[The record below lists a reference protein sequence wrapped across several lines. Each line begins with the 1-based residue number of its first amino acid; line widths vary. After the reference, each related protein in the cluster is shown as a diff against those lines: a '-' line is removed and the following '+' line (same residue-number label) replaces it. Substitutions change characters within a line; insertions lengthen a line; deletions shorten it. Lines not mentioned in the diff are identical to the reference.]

1 MLCDKC
7 KQREANIHIKQS
19 INGVTTERNL
29 CETRAREEE
38 GLMKRLLHGSFFQ

>member
-19 INGVTTERNL
+19 VNGDDREKFMRGLRTG
-29 CETRAREEE
+29 RAED
-38 GLMKRLLHGSFFQ
+38 